1 MPAAVVI
8 IGGSPVDTDL
18 ATGKQGPRGGEA
30 PWGGSKVPAAVVIIG
45 GSPVDTDLAITVGH
59 WPAGSGAS

>member
-18 ATGKQGPRGGEA
+18 ATVKQGPAGGEA
-30 PWGGSKVPAAVVIIG
+30 PWGSSKLPAAVLIIG
-45 GSPVDTDLAITVGH
+45 GSPVDTDLATTVGQ